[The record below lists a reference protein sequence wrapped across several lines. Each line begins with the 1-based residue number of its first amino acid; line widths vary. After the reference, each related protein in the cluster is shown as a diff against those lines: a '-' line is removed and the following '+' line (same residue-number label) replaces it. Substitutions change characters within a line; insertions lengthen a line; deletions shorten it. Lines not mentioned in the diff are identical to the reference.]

1 MSFAGKAM
9 TMGVPAAS
17 GDEAQSEE
25 KVGQESTE
33 DKPLYL
39 VTDAAF
45 AGGMSG
51 GPLLDHAGRVVGINT
66 LVRPELRGIGNY
78 AISSNVAM
86 KAIEDIVARASSPEL
101 PSSIKLVLYNDRFN
115 TRARVS
121 TQLQAAGLSAA
132 DAEEAMLAAHQT
144 GRGVIREFESVE
156 EAEEMRAKLAA
167 ADLLVEVMRV

>member
-1 MSFAGKAM
+1 
-9 TMGVPAAS
+9 
-17 GDEAQSEE
+17 
-25 KVGQESTE
+25 
-33 DKPLYL
+33 
-39 VTDAAF
+39 
-45 AGGMSG
+45 
-51 GPLLDHAGRVVGINT
+51 
-66 LVRPELRGIGNY
+66 
-78 AISSNVAM
+78 M